1 MEHQSVNSESDIDS
15 LIAQL
20 RKHINNRKAELAE
33 CFKVVF
39 EKLEQKRIELMDSLN
54 CILINTE
61 SELREKHK
69 TMFIDRHRT
78 RMDTDFLQDFHR
90 DIKRDS
96 YVASLE
102 VNDVG
107 QNEVD
112 IPFISI
118 SKETLELDF
127 FLENYFQIK
136 IAPNTHIYKKER
148 KWESSQ
154 EDNSTALQGIAV
166 SDFTGEIY
174 VADSGNKCIKV
185 FNNKGECKRKI
196 KDLKMSSPQYICV
209 NEKYLYVSCWDNNT
223 ILKLDNKKCVR
234 MHYAVYPDIISGL
247 SVDKYEDLYGCVW
260 KGSSIVVWGKDLVMK
275 SQIKLDNLFITE
287 NTQIR
292 DICYYNKEFYVLF
305 KDSIFPVQIFNRK
318 GGLVRCP
325 VKENEISSTKY
336 MTLDQYG
343 NLIVSDS
350 NEKEKSI
357 KIFSNKGELVHS
369 VKVHNGGTS
378 SKGNHGDRSYLRG
391 IGFDCL
397 KGNIYISDSER
408 LYAY

>member
-1 MEHQSVNSESDIDS
+1 MEYLSVNSESEIDS
-15 LIAQL
+15 LVAQL
-20 RKHINNRKAELAE
+20 RNHIDNRKAELAG
-33 CFKVVF
+33 CFKVIF
-39 EKLEQKRIELMDSLN
+39 EKLEQKENELMDSLD

-61 SELREKHK
+61 SELRG
-69 TMFIDRHRT
+69 RHSQQNRP
-78 RMDTDFLQDFHR
+78 
-90 DIKRDS
+90 DS
-96 YVASLE
+96 FAASPE
-102 VNDVG
+102 VIDVG

-118 SKETLELDF
+118 SLETLELNF

-136 IAPNTHIYKKER
+136 ITPNTYIYKKQR
-148 KWESSQ
+148 KWESYQ
-154 EDNSTALQGIAV
+154 ENNSLQGIVV
-166 SDFTGEIY
+166 SDFNGEIY
-174 VADSGNKCIKV
+174 VADSGNKCVKV
-185 FNNKGECKRKI
+185 FNNNGECKRKI

-223 ILKLDNKKCVR
+223 ILKLDNKNCLR
-234 MHYAVYPDIISGL
+234 AHYTVHPDIISGL
-247 SVDKYEDLYGCVW
+247 SVDKHEDLYGCVW

-292 DICYYNKEFYVLF
+292 DLCYYNKEFYVLF
-305 KDSIFPVQIFNRK
+305 KDSVFSVQIFNRK
-318 GGLVRCP
+318 GELVRCP
-325 VKENEISSTKY
+325 VKESAISSTKY
-336 MTLDQYG
+336 MALDQYG

-357 KIFSNKGELVHS
+357 KIFSNKGEIVHS
-369 VKVHNGGTS
+369 IKVHNGVTS
-378 SKGNHGDRSYLRG
+378 SKGNHGDTSYLRG

-397 KGNIYISDSER
+397 KGNIYIGDSER